1 MKYTLYTGEIVES
14 IPIGKSSV
22 VPGEKSFN
30 NQFEIIDRITG
41 INKKNRTAWVVCKC
55 NCGNYFTSTI
65 NSIRAKQVKSCG
77 CLNSAIFKEKG
88 KLVGNLP
95 KKTKD
100 YSNGYNP
107 YYSFVEKTEEKTKDG
122 FIWNVKCKSC
132 GKIYKAVPSQLI
144 SQTRPKGNN
153 PCPCWKKESKGVAL
167 IKILLESHSISYEVE
182 KTFPT
187 CLSPKGNLMKF
198 DFYIDNKYLIEF
210 DGEQHFLP
218 QKFNTNVDGDEKLK
232 LQQEYDEIKNNWCK
246 ENSITLIRIPY
257 AHIPQLNIED
267 LKENSKFKI

>member
-100 YSNGYNP
+100 YSNVYNP
-107 YYSFVEKTEEKTKDG
+107 YYSFVEKTEEANFSFFNRRRSWDG
-122 FIWNVKCKSC
+122 FVLLTEGSGFAIDKNGVRHPFEKGDVIIACEGDSYTVEFEEPCSYITTAFSLSTDKSLLPFITRCTERQYNELVKICRIWQSRSWDSYVKCRV
-132 GKIYKAVPSQLI
+132 GLI
-144 SQTRPKGNN
+144 GFYLDVIGNGA
-153 PCPCWKKESKGVAL
+153 GV
-167 IKILLESHSISYEVE
+167 K
-182 KTFPT
+182 
-187 CLSPKGNLMKF
+187 
-198 DFYIDNKYLIEF
+198 
-210 DGEQHFLP
+210 
-218 QKFNTNVDGDEKLK
+218 NVDKDIER
-232 LQQEYDEIKNNWCK
+232 I
-246 ENSITLIRIPY
+246 IPY
-257 AHIPQLNIED
+257 VIIVTCRN
-267 LKENSKFKI
+267 N